1 MMSQINPD
9 PHAAGYEYQPT
20 HAVTAEFPSG
30 VDVQALQRALAAVG
44 FGADEVQVF
53 QGAAGADELD
63 LHGDRHGGWVHFRRA
78 LERVFADEIVV
89 FDRAEEILRSGGVV
103 VAAFTGG
110 DAARKARAAEVLKSY
125 GGQAVRYWGEF
136 TIERL

>member
-1 MMSQINPD
+1 MSQINPD

-20 HAVTAEFPSG
+20 YAVTADFPHG
-30 VDVQALQRALAAVG
+30 VDFQALQRALADAG
-44 FGADEVQVF
+44 FGPDDVQVF
-53 QGAAGADELD
+53 QGAAGAHQLD
-63 LHGDRHGGWVHFRRA
+63 LDGDRHGGWVHFRRA

-110 DAARKARAAEVLKSY
+110 DAARKARAAVILKSH
-125 GGQAVRYWGEF
+125 GGQEVRYWGEW
-136 TIERL
+136 TIDRL